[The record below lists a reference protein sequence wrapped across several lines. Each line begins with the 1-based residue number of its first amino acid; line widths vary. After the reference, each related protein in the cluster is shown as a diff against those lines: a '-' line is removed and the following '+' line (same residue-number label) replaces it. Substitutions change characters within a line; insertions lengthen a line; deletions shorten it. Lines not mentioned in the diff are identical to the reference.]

1 MRSPTKNVT
10 IHDVAKHAGVSVG
23 TVSRVLSKNE
33 SVKLPIL
40 LRVQQS
46 IAALNYKPNLAAR
59 ALRSNRVDII
69 GVIVPDITNPFF
81 AQVAQD
87 IETAASRHGYA
98 VMLATSHN
106 DTTIEARQMS
116 AIVDRSPA
124 GIVLVPAADHQD
136 FTMPTNVQVVAFD
149 RTIGGIRGIY
159 ADQYQGA
166 ALAAQYLFDLGHRR
180 IDYIGGSLQT
190 RVAQLREDGFTTR
203 LRQLCAD
210 DPTMHLQVHHGLFD
224 YASGEK
230 IAREILSRPLD
241 QRPTAIAAASDQ
253 QAIGAL
259 RAARDLRIDVPG
271 ELTIVGFDDITLAD
285 LVVPRLTTVRQPATE
300 MAEEAVRLLLAGP
313 DAEARPDFPCELVIR
328 TSAAPPKIRQSGSP
342 SI

>member
-10 IHDVAKHAGVSVG
+10 IHDVARHAGVSVG

-33 SVKLPIL
+33 TVKQPIL
-40 LRVQQS
+40 LRVNQS

-106 DTTIEARQMS
+106 DRTIEARQMS

-124 GIVLVPAADHQD
+124 GIVLIPAADSQD
-136 FTMPTNVQVVAFD
+136 FTMPNSVQVVAFD
-149 RTIGGIRGIY
+149 RAIEGIRGVY
-159 ADQYQGA
+159 ADQRKGA

-180 IDYIGGSLQT
+180 IDYVGGSPQT
-190 RVAQLREDGFTTR
+190 RVAQLREDGFTTQ
-203 LRQLCAD
+203 LRQLFAD
-210 DPTMHLQVHHGLFD
+210 DPAMRLRVHHGLFD

-230 IAREILSRPLD
+230 IAREILSQPVD

-253 QAIGAL
+253 QAIGVL
-259 RAARDLRIDVPG
+259 RAARDLRINVPS
-271 ELTIVGFDDITLAD
+271 ELSIVGFDDITLAD

-313 DAEARPDFPCELVIR
+313 DAEVRPDFLCELVVR
-328 TSAAPPKIRQSGSP
+328 TSAAPPEAA
-342 SI
+342 

>member
-1 MRSPTKNVT
+1 MRSPTKSIT

-33 SVKLPIL
+33 TVKQPIL
-40 LRVQQS
+40 LRVNQS

-59 ALRSNRVDII
+59 ALRANRVDII

-106 DTTIEARQMS
+106 DTAIEARQMS

-124 GIVLVPAADHQD
+124 GIVLIPAADHQD
-136 FTMPTNVQVVAFD
+136 FAMPTTVQVVAFD
-149 RTIGGIRGIY
+149 RAISGIRGIY
-159 ADQYQGA
+159 ADQHQGA

-180 IDYIGGSLQT
+180 IDYIGGSPQT
-190 RVAQLREDGFTTR
+190 LMARMREDGFKSR
-203 LRQLCAD
+203 LLALTCD
-210 DPTMHLQVHHGLFD
+210 DPRTQLRIHHGLFD
-224 YASGEK
+224 YASGER
-230 IAREILSRPLD
+230 IAREILSWPVGE
-241 QRPTAIAAASDQ
+241 RPTAIAAASDQ

-259 RAARDLRIDVPG
+259 RAARDLRIDVPLD
-271 ELTIVGFDDITLAD
+271 LTIIGFDDITLAD

-313 DAEARPDFPCELVIR
+313 EAESKPDFLCELVVR
-328 TSAAPPKIRQSGSP
+328 ASAAPPKV
-342 SI
+342 